1 LTSAKR
7 LVPAG
12 LALLIA
18 TCVWTLSSAAEQPGQ
33 HLYEEKCGQ
42 CHGAEGRG
50 GKGPRLVPFDWSYE
64 QALNQV
70 RHPLCDMPP
79 MPASEVSDE
88 EVAQI
93 VAYLKTIK

>member
-1 LTSAKR
+1 MAKR

-12 LALLIA
+12 LAFLIA
-18 TCVWTLSSAAEQPGQ
+18 TCLWTILSAAEEPGQ
-33 HLYEEKCGQ
+33 RVYDDKCSQ

-50 GKGPRLVPFDWSYE
+50 GKAPRLVPFEWSYE
-64 QALNQV
+64 QVLDQV

>member
-1 LTSAKR
+1 MAKR
-7 LVPAG
+7 VGPAG

-18 TCVWTLSSAAEQPGQ
+18 TCVWTIRSAAEEPGQ
-33 HLYEEKCGQ
+33 RVYADKCSQ
-42 CHGAEGRG
+42 CHGAEARG
-50 GKGPRLVPFDWSYE
+50 GKGPRLVPFEWSYE
-64 QALNQV
+64 QVLDQV

>member
-1 LTSAKR
+1 MVKR
-7 LVPAG
+7 LVSAG
-12 LALLIA
+12 LAPLIVTFA
-18 TCVWTLSSAAEQPGQ
+18 WTMGSAAADPGQ
-33 HLYEEKCGQ
+33 RVYEEKCSQ

-50 GKGPRLVPFDWSYE
+50 GKGPRLVPFEWTYD
-64 QALNQV
+64 QALQQI

-93 VAYLKTIK
+93 VAYLKAIK